1 MKILLAL
8 LLLLPTSWVTSAPAV
23 AQDASNQEQQC
34 RSALSAAEDLL
45 VNGRN
50 LWIAGVSTYDVGEVY
65 DNYPYQS
72 PVGLTIVIAGNAAP
86 DMMTSPRL
94 LTTVTETIRSGCP
107 SVGLV
112 TFAVA
117 ESDWT
122 VDFGLIGN
130 QVREFEC
137 VDPDG
142 TGYPPGWGY
151 AVCL

>member
-8 LLLLPTSWVTSAPAV
+8 LLLLPASWFSAAPAA
-23 AQDASNQEQQC
+23 AQDTSNQEEQC
-34 RSALSAAEDLL
+34 SSALSAAEDLL
-45 VNGRN
+45 INGRN
-50 LWIAGVSTYDVGEVY
+50 LWIVDASTYDVGETYV
-65 DNYPYQS
+65 NYPYQS
-72 PVGLTIVIAGNAAP
+72 PVGFGIVIDGDAAS
-86 DMMTSPRL
+86 DVMTSPRL
-94 LTTVTETIRSGCP
+94 LTTITETIRSGCP

-137 VDPDG
+137 IEAGGPDVP
-142 TGYPPGWGY
+142 TRWGY
-151 AVCL
+151 AICL